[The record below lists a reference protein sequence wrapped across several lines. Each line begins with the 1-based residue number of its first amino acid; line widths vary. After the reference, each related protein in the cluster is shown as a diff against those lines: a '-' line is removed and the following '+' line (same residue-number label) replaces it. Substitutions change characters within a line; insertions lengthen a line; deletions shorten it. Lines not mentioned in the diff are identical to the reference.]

1 MTTMPTKSSKSFIGL
16 TDEIEKAV
24 DKFTAAGKTN
34 TILCIMCD
42 RSEYRAF
49 TSMRK
54 ELPEKL
60 AYQHRV
66 RLVNTLISNKELFD
80 HVFSIVEPAIR
91 FYKRQAKKQAT
102 KTHTSE
108 TIK

>member
-24 DKFTAAGKTN
+24 GKFTAAGKTN
-34 TILCIMCD
+34 TILCIMCN
-42 RSEYRAF
+42 RSEYSVF

-91 FYKRQAKKQAT
+91 FYKREAKKQAT

-108 TIK
+108 TTK